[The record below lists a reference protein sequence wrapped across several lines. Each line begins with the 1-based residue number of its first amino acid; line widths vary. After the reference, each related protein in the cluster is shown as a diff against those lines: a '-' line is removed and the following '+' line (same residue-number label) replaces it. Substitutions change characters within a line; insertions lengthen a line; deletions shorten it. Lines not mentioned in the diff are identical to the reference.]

1 MIRRLVLFICVR
13 EQNGEVELRFGLTPF
28 FSEIVRFSREMG
40 PELGGGCVFL
50 IDTMLMLC
58 YYNNE
63 RKEKNVCTVFYKPF
77 CLKGLLL
84 VDRLRRLLSGKGA
97 DFLIGSLLCW

>member
-40 PELGGGCVFL
+40 PDLGGGCVFL
-50 IDTMLMLC
+50 ILYAIC
-58 YYNNE
+58 YTTT
-63 RKEKNVCTVFYKPF
+63 KEKKKERVYGV
-77 CLKGLLL
+77 L
-84 VDRLRRLLSGKGA
+84 
-97 DFLIGSLLCW
+97 